1 MTILERAVPIQLTVY
16 PDECDTFGH
25 LNQAAYLALFER
37 ARWALL
43 AAGPGMDAFQRAGIW
58 PAVRRATID
67 YHAGA
72 WPGDILEFGIE
83 VLQRRRTSFT
93 LRQRAVRPSDQRLIA
108 TVDTV
113 FVCIDRDERPVAVPD
128 EIIGAMGGARRVTL
142 STGVTLAV
150 EDRGGGGTPLLL
162 VHGYPLDRSL
172 WHAQL
177 DGVRGRR
184 VIAPDLRGSGESDRS
199 PDATTLAAHA
209 DDLAA
214 LLDAMQ
220 VERCVFCGLSMGGYI
235 AFEFLR
241 RHPQRV
247 AALVL
252 MDTRA
257 GADSDEGKAGRNA
270 AIVTARD
277 QGAVAIADAMAAK
290 LFAADVDPRIQAA
303 VVAQMSRSA
312 VPGIIAALGA
322 MRDRSDS
329 SALLGSIDVP
339 TLVVVG
345 AEDRLTPPDAA
356 REMAD
361 AIAGAELVV
370 IDGAGHL
377 PPVERPAET
386 TAALQHFLDRVM

>member
-1 MTILERAVPIQLTVY
+1 MECAVSIRLTVY

-25 LNQAAYLALFER
+25 LNQAAYLAMFER

-43 AAGPGMDAFQRAGIW
+43 AAGPGMDVFQRAGVW
-58 PAVRRATID
+58 PAVRRAAID

-72 WPGDILEFGIE
+72 WPGDELEFAIE
-83 VLQRRRTSFT
+83 VLQRGRTSFT
-93 LRQRAVRPSDQRLIA
+93 LRQRAVRLRDEQLIA
-108 TVDTV
+108 TVDTL
-113 FVCIDRDERPVAVPD
+113 FVCIDKEARPVAVP
-128 EIIGAMGGARRVTL
+128 EEVLVALSGARRIAL
-142 STGVTLAV
+142 ANGVTLAV
-150 EDRGGGGTPLLL
+150 EDRGSGGTPLLL

-172 WHAQL
+172 WRAQIDNL
-177 DGVRGRR
+177 RGHR
-184 VIAPDLRGSGESDRS
+184 VIAPDLRGSGESDAA

-214 LLDAMQ
+214 LLDALH
-220 VERCVFCGLSMGGYI
+220 VERCVYCGLSMGGYI
-235 AFEFLR
+235 AFEFMR

-257 GADSDEGKAGRNA
+257 GADDDDGKAGRNA
-270 AIVTARD
+270 AIATASAE
-277 QGAVAIADAMAAK
+277 GSGAIANAMSKK
-290 LFAADVDPRIQAA
+290 LFAADVDPQVRAA
-303 VVAQMSRSA
+303 VVAQMGRAS
-312 VPGIIAALGA
+312 VPGIVAALGA
-322 MRDRSDS
+322 MRDRPDAT
-329 SALLGSIDVP
+329 ALLGGIDVP

-345 AEDRLTPPDAA
+345 AEDRLTPPAMA
-356 REMAD
+356 RSMAD

-386 TAALQHFLDRVM
+386 TAALQRFLDRTV

>member
-1 MTILERAVPIQLTVY
+1 M
-16 PDECDTFGH
+16 
-25 LNQAAYLALFER
+25 
-37 ARWALL
+37 
-43 AAGPGMDAFQRAGIW
+43 
-58 PAVRRATID
+58 
-67 YHAGA
+67 
-72 WPGDILEFGIE
+72 
-83 VLQRRRTSFT
+83 
-93 LRQRAVRPSDQRLIA
+93 
-108 TVDTV
+108 
-113 FVCIDRDERPVAVPD
+113 PD
-128 EIIGAMGGARRVTL
+128 EILAAMGGARRIALT
-142 STGVTLAV
+142 TGVTLAV

-172 WHAQL
+172 WRAQI

-184 VIAPDLRGSGESDRS
+184 VIAPDLRGSGESDIA
-199 PDATTLAAHA
+199 PDATTMAAHA

-235 AFEFLR
+235 AFEFMR
-241 RHPQRV
+241 RHPQRA

-252 MDTRA
+252 MDTRS

-270 AIVTARD
+270 AIATARD
-277 QGAVAIADAMAAK
+277 KGSVAIADAMASK
-290 LFAADVDPRIQAA
+290 LFARDVDRQVQAA
-303 VVAQMSRSA
+303 VVAQMSGAA
-312 VPGIIAALGA
+312 VPGIVAALGA
-322 MRDRSDS
+322 LRDRTDAT
-329 SALLGSIDVP
+329 ALLGAIVVP

-356 REMAD
+356 RAMAD

-386 TAALQHFLDRVM
+386 TAALQHFLDRVV